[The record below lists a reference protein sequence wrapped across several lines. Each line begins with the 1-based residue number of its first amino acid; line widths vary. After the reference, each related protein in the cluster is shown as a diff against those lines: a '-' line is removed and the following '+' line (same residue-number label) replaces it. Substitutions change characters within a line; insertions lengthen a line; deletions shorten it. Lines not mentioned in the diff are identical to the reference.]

1 MRLSQKEFDAL
12 VERAY
17 AAIPQEFK
25 DKLLNVEILV
35 RDEPG
40 PEAEDSDDGE
50 EDGEPADLLG
60 LYVGPMRHEIQSG
73 MLAGDSPDTLRAQV
87 FLYKGPLEDSCDTKA
102 ELAKEISLTL
112 RHELAHHFGFED
124 EDLERIWPEGA

>member
-1 MRLSQKEFDAL
+1 MKLTQKEFDAL

-17 AAIPQEFK
+17 AAIPAEFRE
-25 DKLLNVEILV
+25 KLLNVEICV
-35 RDEPG
+35 QDEPG
-40 PEAEDSDDGE
+40 PEAEGMEDDEGSPE
-50 EDGEPADLLG
+50 DLLG
-60 LYVGPMRHEIQSG
+60 LYVGPMRHEIQEG
-73 MLAGDSPDTLRAQV
+73 MLHGDSPDTLQARV

-102 ELAKEISLTL
+102 ELAREVSITL

>member
-1 MRLSQKEFDAL
+1 MKLPQKEFDAL

-40 PEAEDSDDGE
+40 PEAEDLGDDGE
-50 EDGEPADLLG
+50 DGPAELLG
-60 LYVGPMRHEIQSG
+60 LYVGPMRAEIQSG
-73 MLAGDSPDTLRAQV
+73 MLAGDPPDTLQAQV

-102 ELAKEISLTL
+102 QLAKEISLTL